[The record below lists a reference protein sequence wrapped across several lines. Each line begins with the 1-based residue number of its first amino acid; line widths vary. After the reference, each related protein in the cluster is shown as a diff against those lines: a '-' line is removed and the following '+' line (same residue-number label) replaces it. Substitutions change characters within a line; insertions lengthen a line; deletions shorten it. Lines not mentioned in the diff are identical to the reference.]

1 MSTAATS
8 STLVSAPGKVLLAG
22 GYLVLDPAYVGVVVA
37 TDARFYSLVRC
48 TALDGGD
55 GAPSRSEVG
64 IQIVSPQFLQA
75 EWEFLVKKREA
86 GWTFAQSRESHASAS
101 AGPNPFLSLSLLY
114 VLRLALQVL
123 GQDAVERALGS
134 GLQIHVLGDNDFYSQ
149 RIEGQS
155 RAPTSAELRA
165 LPPFNKQSC
174 IVKDVHKTGLG
185 SSAAMTTSL
194 VGSLMLHLG
203 LVGSGP
209 APSHT
214 SSFDA
219 LKGPREER
227 RLNPTDL
234 GLVHNTAQLVHC
246 AAQGKVGSGFDVSS
260 AVWGSH
266 LYRRFD
272 PIAINHL
279 MDGTKVGAEGEGEVP
294 LRSEAD
300 LGKALSPSNKIWQP
314 SPLHSDASTSERG
327 TNPTAV
333 EGLHFSSTASQQ
345 THRPAP
351 LSLPPHISLILADIN
366 AGSST
371 PSLVS
376 KVNAWKKAKPDWAKQ
391 LFSILAASNA
401 NLADGLLALGLEY
414 GRDAKAYNE
423 AIKLAAS
430 QRSKDWD
437 ATLRSLPAS
446 NVAHTPPSPSSQ
458 SSILTL
464 LIEVRNALRS
474 IRAGMRELGQRAG
487 APIEPDEMGRV
498 LRASTDGAD
507 GVLGGGVPGAGGFDA
522 LYLLYLDPSPE
533 TSSNRHAIEDLWSG
547 WKTDGLCVGPLLCGA
562 VDAGVEQWGALR
574 KALPESNLAGESE
587 EQALSVSGAAQSVDR
602 ARESQPG
609 AGFRV
614 ERLENVKGLH
624 RAIQRI

>member
-1 MSTAATS
+1 MRSNS
-8 STLVSAPGKVLLAG
+8 NSPMFLL
-22 GYLVLDPAYVGVVVA
+22 DVA
-37 TDARFYSLVRC
+37 LADSL
-48 TALDGGD
+48 ASDGGD

-64 IQIVSPQFLQA
+64 IRIVSPQFLQA
-75 EWEFLVKKREA
+75 EWEFLVKKHEA

-114 VLRLALQVL
+114 VLRLALQIL
-123 GQDAVERALGS
+123 GQEAVERALGR

-149 RIEGQS
+149 RTE
-155 RAPTSAELRA
+155 
-165 LPPFNKQSC
+165 SC

-203 LVGSGP
+203 LVGLGP
-209 APSHT
+209 SPSHT
-214 SSFDA
+214 SSSDA
-219 LKGPREER
+219 LKRPWEER
-227 RLNPTDL
+227 RLSPTDL

-314 SPLHSDASTSERG
+314 SPLHSDASTSECG

-345 THRPAP
+345 IHRPAP

-376 KVNAWKKAKPDWAKQ
+376 KVSAWKKAKPDWAKQ

-414 GRDAKAYNE
+414 GKDAKAYDE

-446 NVAHTPPSPSSQ
+446 DVAHTSSSPSSQ

-533 TSSNRHAIEDLWSG
+533 VPSTRHAIEDLWSG
-547 WKTDGLCVGPLLCGA
+547 WKTDGLFVGPLLCGA
-562 VDAGVEQWGALR
+562 VDAGSEQWEALR
-574 KALPESNLAGESE
+574 KALPESNSAGESE
-587 EQALSVSGAAQSVDR
+587 ELALSVSRAAQSVDH
-602 ARESQPG
+602 ARELQPG

-614 ERLENVKGLH
+614 ERLEDVKGLH